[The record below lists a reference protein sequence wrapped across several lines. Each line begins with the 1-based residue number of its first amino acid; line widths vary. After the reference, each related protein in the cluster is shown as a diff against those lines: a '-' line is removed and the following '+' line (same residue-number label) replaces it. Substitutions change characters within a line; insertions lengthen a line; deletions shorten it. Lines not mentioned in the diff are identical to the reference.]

1 MIEIF
6 HLITEIKKVFIRIT
20 SEKITKLYVES
31 SLGLQCFRLATNQ
44 TYKVVIEHYKNDLLT
59 LLKTG
64 RY

>member
-6 HLITEIKKVFIRIT
+6 HLITGIKKVFIRIT